1 MSKVNYKIGFK
12 NTAFYNNM
20 SNDNIYQAPHDES
33 HRVMKVIAEK
43 KEKNKRYT
51 DNQKRYN
58 VKDMRKEHKEN
69 LNINFESSD

>member
-12 NTAFYNNM
+12 NTAFYNNI
-20 SNDNIYQAPHDES
+20 SNDNIYYASHDES

-43 KEKNKRYT
+43 REKNKRYT

-58 VKDMRKEHKEN
+58 VKDMRKEHNEN
-69 LNINFESSD
+69 ITIDYNF